1 MFLAN
6 YTDGLSDVHLPHI
19 VNTFV
24 EQQAVATFV
33 SVRPS
38 QSFHAVRADADGIVR
53 NLTMISEADLW
64 MNGGFFVLSQD
75 IFNYIHDGED
85 LVNEP
90 FAQLIA
96 LKRLGTHRHEGFW
109 SCMDT
114 FKEKQVLDEVH
125 ASDHA
130 PWEVWTRAAIAAPR
144 ALRCYDRTG

>member
-1 MFLAN
+1 M
-6 YTDGLSDVHLPHI
+6 HLPDI

-24 EQQAVATFV
+24 EQQDVATFV

-38 QSFHAVRADADGIVR
+38 QSFHAVRADADGVGR

-90 FAQLIA
+90 FARLIA
-96 LKRLGTHRHEGFW
+96 LKRLGTHQHEGFW

-114 FKEKQVLDEVH
+114 FKEK
-125 ASDHA
+125 
-130 PWEVWTRAAIAAPR
+130 
-144 ALRCYDRTG
+144 